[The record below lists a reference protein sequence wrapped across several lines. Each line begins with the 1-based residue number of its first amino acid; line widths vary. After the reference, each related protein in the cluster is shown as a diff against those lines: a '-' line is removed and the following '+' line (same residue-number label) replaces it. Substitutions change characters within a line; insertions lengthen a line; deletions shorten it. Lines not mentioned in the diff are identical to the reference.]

1 MVPLHKSYKWLVF
14 ISAVNTPE
22 REAEQQKALLNHFSQ
37 EFFFHLLKTVF
48 FVVYF
53 FFIFQLTMIFPAQYK
68 IFKGRS

>member
-37 EFFFHLLKTVF
+37 EFFLLL
-48 FVVYF
+48 VVYF